1 MCRVSSVSKFCTTGY
16 QNLQTLFLFRAQRW
30 YLEKGSLFDRLTSYI
45 LKIILK
51 ITNYEYEYL
60 ENLEDLEN
68 LEYILK
74 ILDYKIILK
83 IEKIEKITILMNILK
98 ILNIYI
104 KNLGLYKKIKRL
116 TNICFLYLMFL

>member
-1 MCRVSSVSKFCTTGY
+1 MKVCRVSSVSKFCTTGY
-16 QNLQTLFLFRAQRW
+16 QNLQKLFLFHAQRW
-30 YLEKGSLFDRLTSYI
+30 YLEKRSLFDCLASYI

-51 ITNYEYEYL
+51 IGKIYECYEYL

-83 IEKIEKITILMNILK
+83 IEKIEKIITILMNILK

-104 KNLGLYKKIKRL
+104 ENLGL
-116 TNICFLYLMFL
+116 

>member
-16 QNLQTLFLFRAQRW
+16 QNLQKMFLFHAQRW
-30 YLEKGSLFDRLTSYI
+30 YLEKGSLFDRLASYI

-51 ITNYEYEYL
+51 IEKIYKCYEYL
-60 ENLEDLEN
+60 ENLEDLQN

-83 IEKIEKITILMNILK
+83 IEKIEKITILMNIL
-98 ILNIYI
+98 NIYI
-104 KNLGLYKKIKRL
+104 ENLGL
-116 TNICFLYLMFL
+116 